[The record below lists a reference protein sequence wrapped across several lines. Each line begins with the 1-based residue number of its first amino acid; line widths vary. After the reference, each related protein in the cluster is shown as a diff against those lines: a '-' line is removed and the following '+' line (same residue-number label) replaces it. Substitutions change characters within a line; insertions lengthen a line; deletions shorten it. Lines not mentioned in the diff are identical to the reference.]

1 MYTAEEIKERRS
13 IFTLVFHGYQPVAER
28 ALAELARNGIEQIEL
43 LESPDQFDMTDGRSM
58 GWIHEVCRA
67 QGIRIAAYHC
77 WKTHFNDVDTE
88 AARVQR
94 VDRCRAQ
101 IDTMLEV
108 GGRLWGSHAAEPVPV
123 MAQSFEELARHTEGT
138 DAVIA
143 VENFKTNTPGAC
155 RVEERVQFLDEID
168 LPFVGMI
175 LDVGHVLD
183 RDGVN
188 PMTVPGGPTRVLE
201 LCGHRLRH
209 VHLHGYKENRDHFPP
224 LTEGDQIQWGEL
236 FEGLH
241 RIGYAGIFNFKPGG
255 IPGHQDSIERTGRA
269 PAAIANL
276 VSAA

>member
-1 MYTAEEIKERRS
+1 MYSADDIGKRQS
-13 IFTLVFHGYQPVAER
+13 ISTLVFHGYLPVAER
-28 ALAELARNGIEQIEL
+28 ALAELARHGIGQIEL
-43 LESPDQFDMTDGRSM
+43 LESPDQFDMTDSRSVR
-58 GWIHEVCRA
+58 WINEACRA

-88 AARVQR
+88 SARVER

-108 GGRLWGSHAAEPVPV
+108 GGHLWGSHAAEPVPV
-123 MAQSFEELARHTEGT
+123 MAKSFEELARHVEGT

-143 VENFKTNTPGAC
+143 VENFKTNKPGSC

-183 RDGVN
+183 GNGIN

-209 VHLHGYKENRDHFPP
+209 VHLHGFKENRDHFPP
-224 LTEGDQIQWGEL
+224 LTEGDQIQWPEL
-236 FEGLH
+236 FQGLH
-241 RIGYAGIFNFKPGG
+241 RIGYEGVFNFEPRGV
-255 IPGHQDSIERTGRA
+255 PWHQDSIERTGRA
-269 PAAIANL
+269 AAAIASL
-276 VSAA
+276 ISPD